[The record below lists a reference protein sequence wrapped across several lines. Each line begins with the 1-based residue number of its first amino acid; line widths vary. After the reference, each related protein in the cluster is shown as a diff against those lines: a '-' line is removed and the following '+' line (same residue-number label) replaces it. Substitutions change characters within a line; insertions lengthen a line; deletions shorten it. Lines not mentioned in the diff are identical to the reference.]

1 MANPIYVSKEMVLK
15 NINEIKPYWRNPRH
29 NDKTVEALVKVIPDV
44 GFNVPL
50 VIDSEGVIVKGHA
63 RYRAALKLGLT
74 ELPCVISP
82 NDEEKNKLDR
92 LTDNKISE
100 LTEWDIPELRYELE
114 QIDYALDE
122 VGFEIPKDDFLMD
135 TYAQEE
141 FNEVDDKALADAR
154 AKVLNSVHSTMTP
167 KSTTSDFDAP
177 TPADNIDEG
186 QEEPIQSKMLK
197 ITCPHCGEEIIVK
210 GVIAV

>member
-1 MANPIYVSKEMVLK
+1 MTKPIYVSKEMVVK
-15 NINEIKPYWRNPRH
+15 DINEIKPYWRNPRQ
-29 NDKTVEALVKVIPDV
+29 NDKTVQALVKVIPDV

-50 VIDSEGVIVKGHA
+50 VLDKDGVIVKGHA

-82 NDEEKNKLDR
+82 NDEETNRLDR
-92 LTDNKISE
+92 LSDNKISE

-114 QIDYALDE
+114 QINYALDE
-122 VGFEIPKDDFLMD
+122 VGFDLPKEEFLMD
-135 TYAQEE
+135 TYGQEE

-167 KSTTSDFDAP
+167 KSTSSDFEQA
-177 TPADNIDEG
+177 TPADEVD
-186 QEEPIQSKMLK
+186 QPTEEPVQSKMLK

-210 GVIAV
+210 GVTAV